1 MLSGNYHFSC
11 FQGLELG
18 MVNKGHPHFVM
29 WNKEHW
35 SGRLETRVQ
44 LLTLPLTYMYVSA
57 DSTTSVSGFHFS
69 DCKIER

>member
-1 MLSGNYHFSC
+1 MLSGNNNCSF

-18 MVNKGHPHFVM
+18 MVNKVHPHFVM

-35 SGRLETRVQ
+35 SGRLETRIQ
-44 LLTLPLTYMYVSA
+44 LLTLSLTYMYVSA
-57 DSTTSVSGFHFS
+57 DIPTSVSGFHFP